1 MQDFDRTLELVDI
14 SQDSAGATMAQHTQF
29 MKGMEAAT
37 TNLRTAYQNFIT
49 AITDSELLIGIIRG
63 MSTALNGL
71 TAALKGIGIEGSVAM
86 GILASLFVAMKF
98 GNNIMA
104 IFNNFGLK
112 GKAILAAKNQLT
124 AAEAVLTKKKSK
136 LQAVENNLEA
146 KKLAYAPLDKRFAEA
161 KALNQKILLKQQKQA
176 ITLTEVQKAQAE
188 VEQQQKNL
196 EILQE
201 GKLIKLKGLKN
212 SQLVKGNIFTM
223 IYEKILKK
231 SVVTVI
237 AKVKALKAYT
247 IAQKQAMVAN
257 GGFIKSLFLMI
268 KTIITKGIPAVL
280 KFALAIFTTPIG

>member
-1 MQDFDRTLELVDI
+1 
-14 SQDSAGATMAQHTQF
+14 
-29 MKGMEAAT
+29 
-37 TNLRTAYQNFIT
+37 
-49 AITDSELLIGIIRG
+49 

-98 GNNIMA
+98 GKNIMA

-112 GKAILAAKNQLT
+112 GQAITAAKNQL
-124 AAEAVLTKKKSK
+124 AASEAILLKKKNK

-196 EILQE
+196 ELLQE
-201 GKLIKLKGLKN
+201 GKLIKLKALKN
-212 SQLVKGNIFTM
+212 SQLVKGNVFTM
-223 IYEKILKK
+223 IYDKVLKK

-247 IAQKQAMVAN
+247 ISQKQAMVAN

-268 KTIITKGIPAVL
+268 KTIVTKGIPAVL